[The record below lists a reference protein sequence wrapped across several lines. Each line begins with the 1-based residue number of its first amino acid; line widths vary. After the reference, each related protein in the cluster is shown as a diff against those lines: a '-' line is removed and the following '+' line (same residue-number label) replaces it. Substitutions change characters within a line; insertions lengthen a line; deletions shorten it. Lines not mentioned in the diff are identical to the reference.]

1 MRELVPDE
9 ENRLLRDRI
18 IELQGQLADAQAQI
32 RELTQSGH
40 EPTGGDGSG
49 GDNRERALEAALQE
63 AKSRADW
70 LARLPGENPNPE
82 VRVTE
87 DGIVIYHNR
96 AAADL
101 AGWKCSVDRQVPQAL
116 VSFVDRSLTQGLA
129 VEQQAIL
136 GGRDYW
142 IYVVPFPREGY
153 AHIYGRDITA
163 RRHAEEEVLHS
174 REQLRKLNQE
184 LQVRNAELETERSR
198 WQTVV
203 ESIADEVWA
212 CDTEGRI
219 SLMNSRAAQ
228 ALHLDSFRAIPVT
241 QVATEMDIIDA
252 DGQPRRPEE
261 APLLRSLS
269 GETLHGQEIAR
280 DRRTG
285 ELRFR
290 QYSTAP
296 TRDAQGHITGAVGV
310 VQDITPLKEA
320 EKALAESR
328 NRLNDILTS
337 LGDGLMAVDRQ
348 WSLIYVNEAAT
359 RVAGRPA
366 EELVGQNLWKTWPA
380 LLGTPVEEVYRRA
393 MDERIPGQV
402 RTRGVVHTARWF
414 DISVYPS
421 SEGITIYYIDK
432 TDQVEADE
440 ARARLLE
447 ENREQSQLLQAM
459 YEADPGGIAVF
470 TKHDLRFTF
479 ANRAYRELLPLRG
492 QDPVGSLLEEVWP
505 PALGFHVLQSYLP
518 PGRENEAVTH
528 DKITRRF
535 PDGSIRHFS
544 VHLRPISWHGHAG
557 TLVVAWEITQLENA
571 KAALEEYAEKLKR
584 SNQDLQEF
592 ATIASHDLQEPLRKI
607 ETFGDMLALRA
618 TGLDERSRD
627 YVERMRN
634 AAQRMRAMVEG
645 VLQLSRVATQARPFE
660 DVDLGALAEEVVSD
674 LSNQVR
680 RTHGH
685 VEVATLS
692 KVEGDPIQLRELL
705 QNLVSNALKYHRPDV
720 EPVVKVS
727 SRQLPDR
734 VEISVEDNGIGFEQ
748 EDAERIFQPFQRLVG
763 RTEFEGSGM
772 GLAICRRIVERHRGE
787 IRARSA
793 PGHGTTFTV
802 TLPMSHSERTAS
814 APGKESAG

>member
-1 MRELVPDE
+1 MEDLAPDE
-9 ENRLLRDRI
+9 ENRLLHDRI
-18 IELQGQLADAQAQI
+18 SELQGQLADAQAQI
-32 RELTQSGH
+32 RELSQSG
-40 EPTGGDGSG
+40 PAPKGGNGSG
-49 GDNRERALEAALQE
+49 NDSRERALEAALRE

-87 DGIVIYHNR
+87 DGMVIYHNR
-96 AAADL
+96 AAGDL
-101 AGWKCSVDRQVPQAL
+101 PGWKCTVDEQVPKAL
-116 VSFVDRSLTQGLA
+116 LSFVGHSLARGLA
-129 VEQQAIL
+129 EEQQAVL

-153 AHIYGRDITA
+153 AHIYGRDISA
-163 RRHAEEEVLHS
+163 RRHAEEEVVRS
-174 REQLRKLNQE
+174 REELRKLNQE
-184 LQVRNAELETERSR
+184 LQVRNAELEIERSR

-212 CDTEGRI
+212 CDIEGRV
-219 SLMNSRAAQ
+219 SLMNSRAAE
-228 ALHLDSFRAIPVT
+228 ALHLDSFQPMSVR
-241 QVATEMDIIDA
+241 QVAEELDIIDGS
-252 DGQPRRPEE
+252 GQPRPPEDT
-261 APLLRSLS
+261 PLLRSLT

-280 DRRTG
+280 DRLTG

-296 TRDAQGHITGAVGV
+296 TRDAQGRITGAVGV
-310 VQDITPLKEA
+310 VQDITPIKEA

-348 WSLIYVNEAAT
+348 WNLIYVNEAAT
-359 RVAGRPA
+359 QVAGRPA
-366 EELVGQNLWKTWPA
+366 EELVGRNLWETWPG
-380 LLGTPVEEVYRRA
+380 LLGTPIEGVYRQA
-393 MDERIPGQV
+393 MERREPGQF
-402 RTRGVVHTARWF
+402 RTRGVVHTARWY

-421 SEGITIYYIDK
+421 SEGITIYYLDK
-432 TDQVEADE
+432 TDQVEAE
-440 ARARLLE
+440 ESRARLLE

-479 ANRAYRELLPLRG
+479 ANQAYRELLPLPG
-492 QDPVGSLLEEVWP
+492 QDPVGKLLEEVWP
-505 PALGFHVLQSYLP
+505 PELGFHVLQSYLP
-518 PGRENEAVTH
+518 PGRENEPVTH

-535 PDGSIRHFS
+535 PNGSMRHFS

-607 ETFGDMLALRA
+607 ETFGDMLTLRA

-645 VLQLSRVATQARPFE
+645 VLQLSRVATQGRPFE
-660 DVDLGALAEEVVSD
+660 AIDLGKLAEEVVSD

-680 RTHGH
+680 RTHGR
-685 VEVATLS
+685 VEIATLS
-692 KVEGDPIQLRELL
+692 NVEGDPIQLRELV
-705 QNLVSNALKYHRPDV
+705 QNLVSNALKYHRPDA
-720 EPVVKVS
+720 EPIVKIS
-727 SRQLPDR
+727 SRQLPDG

-748 EDAERIFQPFQRLVG
+748 GDAERIFQPFQRLVG
-763 RTEFEGSGM
+763 RTEYEGSGM
-772 GLAICRRIVERHRGE
+772 GLAICRRIVERHRGQ
-787 IRARSA
+787 IRAQSA
-793 PGHGTTFTV
+793 PGQGTTFTV
-802 TLPMSHSERTAS
+802 TLPISH
-814 APGKESAG
+814 PESAASGPGRESTG